1 MAGSDVVR
9 ADAEWLELREP
20 ADALAR
26 SDELADA
33 LLARLPPG
41 QRLVV
46 HDLGSGTGSMARWLA
61 PRLPGSQHWVLHD
74 RDDDL
79 LERVSSYA
87 LPATADGS
95 PVTLDTRRDDI
106 TRLDD
111 DGLREADLITGSA
124 LLDMLTAAEVERVVA
139 ACVGVGCPVL
149 MTLSVVGR
157 VELEPPEGLDGRLTR
172 AFNDHQRRTT
182 GQGDLLGPD
191 AAAAAVA
198 AFEAAGLEVVVRGS
212 PWRLGADQ
220 RALVTAWLTGWV
232 RAAVEQVPDL
242 ADDAE
247 RYLRRR
253 LEQAADGTLSVTVHH
268 DDLLAVPAASA
279 RGRE

>member
-1 MAGSDVVR
+1 VAGSDVVR

-33 LLARLPPG
+33 LVARLAPG
-41 QRLVV
+41 QGLVV

-61 PRLPGSQHWVLHD
+61 PRLPGPQHWVLHD

-157 VELEPPEGLDGRLTR
+157 VELEPPERLDSPVTR

-220 RALVTAWLTGWV
+220 RTLVTAWLTGWV

-253 LEQAADGTLSVTVHH
+253 LEQAVDGTLSVTVHH

>member
-26 SDELADA
+26 SGELADA
-33 LLARLPPG
+33 LVARLPPG

-61 PRLPGSQHWVLHD
+61 PRLPGPQHWVLHD

-157 VELEPPEGLDGRLTR
+157 VEMEPPEGLDGRLTR